1 MKESAKLLF
10 GALKKGFRPKGA
22 PLYVFLAILFA
33 FLVIFSSR
41 FFATRGE
48 ETRIPKEFLRAREN
62 AALVSREIVDLTGS
76 TNEKIRAVNLLDVQG
91 GTERVQN
98 AIRFVQEAKDTN
110 AQALSRAFLLSEHL
124 RDLAQSL
131 AGVSPLSSQRVAYE
145 AIAIELS
152 LVSEFITYTKNLN
165 AFLDS
170 LERSIARRST
180 FQEQDAISNA
190 LRDVNENTKT
200 INRLNGEFLARMRAF
215 DKSL

>member
-1 MKESAKLLF
+1 MKESLGLLLS
-10 GALKKGFRPKGA
+10 ALKKGFRPKGA
-22 PLYVFLAILFA
+22 PFYVFLAILFA

-48 ETRIPKEFLRAREN
+48 QTRIPEAFLQARES
-62 AALVSREIVDLTGS
+62 AALVSRDIVALTGS

-91 GTERVQN
+91 DAESVER
-98 AIRFVQEAKDTN
+98 ATSLLREAKN
-110 AQALSRAFLLSEHL
+110 SNEEALSRAFELSEHL
-124 RDLAQSL
+124 RALAQSL

-165 AFLDS
+165 AFLES

-180 FQEQDAISNA
+180 FQEQDALSNA

-200 INRLNGEFLARMRAF
+200 INRLNNEFLARVREF

>member
-1 MKESAKLLF
+1 MNDSIKLLL

-22 PLYVFLAILFA
+22 AFYVSLAILFA

-41 FFATRGE
+41 FLATRGE
-48 ETRIPKEFLRAREN
+48 QAHIPEAFLQAREN
-62 AALVSREIVDLTGS
+62 AALVSRDIVALTGS
-76 TNEKIRAVNLLDVQG
+76 TNEKIRTVNLLDVQG
-91 GTERVQN
+91 GAESVQR
-98 AIRFVQEAKDTN
+98 ATGLLQEAKN
-110 AQALSRAFLLSEHL
+110 SNEEALSQAFKLSEHL
-124 RDLAQSL
+124 RALAQSL

-170 LERSIARRST
+170 LGRSVIRRST
-180 FQEQDAISNA
+180 FEEQDAINTA
-190 LRDVNENTKT
+190 LRDVNENTQT
-200 INRLNGEFLARMRAF
+200 INRLNEEFLARMREF

>member
-48 ETRIPKEFLRAREN
+48 ETRIPEKFLQARES
-62 AALVSREIVDLTGS
+62 AALVSREIVELTGS

-91 GTERVQN
+91 GAERVER
-98 AIRFVQEAKDTN
+98 ATGLLQEAKDMN
-110 AQALSRAFLLSEHL
+110 EQAMARAFELSEHL
-124 RDLAQSL
+124 RALAQSL

-165 AFLDS
+165 AFLES
-170 LERSIARRST
+170 LERSIVRRST
-180 FQEQDAISNA
+180 FQEQDAINAA
-190 LRDVNENTKT
+190 LRDVNENTQT
-200 INRLNGEFLARMRAF
+200 INRLNGEFLARIRAF